1 MVVPAPA
8 FDTENILGCPT
19 HMDAN
24 FSSAFCRHQQGQ
36 RPGPRAN
43 DQDIEIAGF
52 GDFFEDLP
60 NRPTSWS
67 RARKL
72 GKLPAD
78 R

>member
-52 GDFFEDLP
+52 GDFFLKICQTG
-60 NRPTSWS
+60 RPAGVG
-67 RARKL
+67 R
-72 GKLPAD
+72 GN
-78 R
+78 